1 MAHHHIRQGLRI
13 SLGGLDGADVLALA
27 EDGHLVGQSHD
38 LVELVGDDDDGLAV
52 GLHVPQDG
60 EELLRLL
67 RGQHGGGLV
76 QNEDIRPTVQDLD
89 DLHRLLLRDGHIVD
103 LLRGVDVKAVAVAN
117 LLDLGVGGLDV
128 QAAALVQSPTR
139 CSRRR

>member
-1 MAHHHIRQGLRI
+1 M
-13 SLGGLDGADVLALA
+13 
-27 EDGHLVGQSHD
+27 
-38 LVELVGDDDDGLAV
+38 ELVGDDDDGLAV

-89 DLHRLLLRDGHIVD
+89 DLHRLLLGDGHIVD
-103 LLRGVDVKAVAVAN
+103 LLSGVDVEAVAVAD
-117 LLDLGVGGLDV
+117 LLDLGVGGLM
-128 QAAALVQSPTR
+128 
-139 CSRRR
+139 SRRPPSSRPNTMFSAAVNTSTSL